1 MENRT
6 VKCIFCKQPFRSAG
20 GPMISLVCPVCCS
33 KMMIN
38 RVRAINSSASQNTGK
53 QTESEDD
60 FFIPYHIKLRR
71 TKSERYG
78 NSVTFIHL
86 GFARPRPLS
95 DDSFC
100 VFSENKRRFEIPV
113 FITDNK
119 GKEFEGVLTGI
130 SDGNN
135 ISIVWEPDTS
145 QKTLGVIIKTTND
158 TVRFE
163 ERRGA
168 TDNW

>member
-6 VKCIFCKQPFRSAG
+6 VECMFCKQLFRSS
-20 GPMISLVCPVCCS
+20 GPIIRFACPVCRS

-53 QTESEDD
+53 LTESEED
-60 FFIPYHIKLRR
+60 FAAPYRIKIRR

-95 DDSFC
+95 DDAYAE
-100 VFSENKRRFEIPV
+100 FSETKRRFEIPV

-130 SDGNN
+130 SDGND